1 MGRERGSGEQKARE
15 RREKVRKAVTGRRA
29 VKGKEGTVIATNKG
43 LGKRKRRKGGRG
55 RKCINKTSQTG
66 VQEL

>member
-1 MGRERGSGEQKARE
+1 MGQENKKQGK

-29 VKGKEGTVIATNKG
+29 VKGKERTVTATNRG
-43 LGKRKRRKGGRG
+43 LGKRIRRKGSRG

-66 VQEL
+66 VQ